1 MRQDIGRMTFEGD
14 TRGRKGGGEGYGES
28 KTHDKREEEKGRR
41 WEECGDG
48 EREHVLWIPHLGV
61 LRSVDTILATAGVW
75 ICLHVT

>member
-14 TRGRKGGGEGYGES
+14 IRGRKGGGEGYGES

-48 EREHVLWIPHLGV
+48 GEGACSL
-61 LRSVDTILATAGVW
+61 DTSFGCFEIS
-75 ICLHVT
+75 

>member
-1 MRQDIGRMTFEGD
+1 MGM
-14 TRGRKGGGEGYGES
+14 
-28 KTHDKREEEKGRR
+28 
-41 WEECGDG
+41 G

>member
-28 KTHDKREEEKGRR
+28 KTHDKREEEKGKNV
-41 WEECGDG
+41 GMG
-48 EREHVLWIPHLGV
+48 ERKHVLWIPHLGV